1 MRNFLIMSLPRSRTA
16 WLSNFLTVGKCYCYH
31 DLWYHSGCDAAAFGE
46 SMRHPEVLADSSGT
60 ADSGAIFALDEIR
73 KELPDLVEIYV
84 RRDLSECISS
94 MALAMDEPEDA
105 IRPFMI
111 DCHEALE
118 DRCFEHQFKFEQLDD
133 ETTVR
138 DLWEVVTGGL
148 PFPMAH
154 FEKSVRQQI
163 MLKPGYLIDVKNEAM
178 ENKS

>member
-1 MRNFLIMSLPRSRTA
+1 
-16 WLSNFLTVGKCYCYH
+16 
-31 DLWYHSGCDAAAFGE
+31 
-46 SMRHPEVLADSSGT
+46 
-60 ADSGAIFALDEIR
+60 
-73 KELPDLVEIYV
+73 
-84 RRDLSECISS
+84 